1 MTYKGNEG
9 TAWLGCSRGFNSP
22 ALTNINHKA
31 MIIDFEG
38 LSLDEL
44 CDGVHVDAQV
54 RIEENTEGA
63 DYMRNTYTSTY
74 VDGDIYIVT
83 AHGKYKAEGRFG
95 EYLESLIIAK
105 AEKQV

>member
-1 MTYKGNEG
+1 MTFKGNEG
-9 TAWLGCSRGFNSP
+9 TAWLGCSRGFDSP

-63 DYMRNTYTSTY
+63 EYMRNTYTSTY

>member
-1 MTYKGNEG
+1 MTFKGNEG
-9 TAWLGCSRGFNSP
+9 TAWLGCSRGFDSP

>member
-1 MTYKGNEG
+1 MTFKGNEG

>member
-1 MTYKGNEG
+1 MTFKGNEG
-9 TAWLGCSRGFNSP
+9 TAWLGCSRGFDSP

-83 AHGKYKAEGRFG
+83 AHGNYKAEGRFG

>member
-9 TAWLGCSRGFNSP
+9 TAWLGCSRGFDSP

-95 EYLESLIIAK
+95 EYLESLIIGK

>member
-1 MTYKGNEG
+1 MKELHGWVAVG
-9 TAWLGCSRGFNSP
+9 GSIPPPL
-22 ALTNINHKA
+22 LINHKA

-63 DYMRNTYTSTY
+63 DYMRNTYTSAY

-95 EYLESLIIAK
+95 EYLESLIIGK
-105 AEKQV
+105 AEKQL

>member
-1 MTYKGNEG
+1 MTFKGNEG

-105 AEKQV
+105 AEKRV

>member
-1 MTYKGNEG
+1 MTFRGNEG